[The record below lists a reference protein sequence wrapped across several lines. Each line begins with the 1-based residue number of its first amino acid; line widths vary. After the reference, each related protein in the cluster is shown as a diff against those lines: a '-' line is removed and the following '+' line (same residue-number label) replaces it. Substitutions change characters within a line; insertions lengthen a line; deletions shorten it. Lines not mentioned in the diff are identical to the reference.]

1 MQRWTVCFRGP
12 DLCNRARNPDI
23 GLAGPFRPKGES
35 TGMSQ
40 KAIQRLS
47 FYLLILVTLYAS
59 FGAG

>member
-1 MQRWTVCFRGP
+1 MTGP
-12 DLCNRARNPDI
+12 MAAPSER
-23 GLAGPFRPKGES
+23 

>member
-1 MQRWTVCFRGP
+1 MTGP
-12 DLCNRARNPDI
+12 D
-23 GLAGPFRPKGES
+23 GGPSER

-59 FGAG
+59 LGAG